1 MIGVSSSMGI
11 QAIHGQPDYKNIF
24 YNVAD
29 NKKGTYGLP
38 RTPFHQSTSKFYV
51 HNLLYTIKNITFTYS
66 IMLLYVLFY
75 ISYFI
80 ITYCKS
86 LYIPTV
92 KKLPILELTI
102 ETYGDGKNN

>member
-1 MIGVSSSMGI
+1 M
-11 QAIHGQPDYKNIF
+11 
-24 YNVAD
+24 
-29 NKKGTYGLP
+29 
-38 RTPFHQSTSKFYV
+38 SKSYV
-51 HNLLYTIKNITFTYS
+51 PNLLYTIKNITFTYS

-86 LYIPTV
+86 LLYPFIENLPT
-92 KKLPILELTI
+92 LELTI